1 MKTTEFICL
10 LKERCQTAADR
21 KALAAGMPIGV
32 ADNGELVLARKTE
45 KTFAVQNTCVTGT
58 RKTAFIKRLVLSLSR
73 LYTPA
78 EANFFI
84 LSPYTEYGELLK
96 LDGADITV
104 PFVRSK
110 EDLQAVRDCL
120 VKLTELYDKETQC
133 LKLFLI
139 LDGLEELDGCN
150 KNADFEEYRDLF
162 ELLVRRPNVEVISG
176 VELMKSIF
184 SGYPGAFVGLG
195 NCLVTTREHG
205 RADVTFVGE
214 DSSLSLPLT
223 ITYADLPT
231 VEETVMQ
238 FNAEKIKIAGED
250 E

>member
-1 MKTTEFICL
+1 MRATEFIHL
-10 LKERCQTAADR
+10 LQERCVTAEDR

-32 ADNGELVLARKTE
+32 DENGEMVLARKTE
-45 KTFAVQNTCVTGT
+45 KKYAVQNTCVTGT
-58 RKTAFIKRLVLSLSR
+58 RKTAFIKRLVLALSR
-73 LYTPA
+73 LYTA
-78 EANFFI
+78 TEANF
-84 LSPYTEYGELLK
+84 LVVSPYYEYGELLK
-96 LDGADITV
+96 LNGVDITV
-104 PFVRSK
+104 PFIRNK

-120 VKLTELYDKETQC
+120 IKLAELYKDQTCIKF
-133 LKLFLI
+133 FLI

-150 KNADFEEYRDLF
+150 QNADLEEYRDIF
-162 ELLVRRPNVEVISG
+162 DLLSRRQNVEIISG

-205 RADVTFVGE
+205 KADVTYVDE
-214 DSSLSLPLT
+214 DCSLSLPLA

-231 VEETVMQ
+231 IEETVMA
-238 FNAEKIKIAGED
+238 FNAENIKITGED

>member
-1 MKTTEFICL
+1 MKAAEFISL
-10 LKERCQTAADR
+10 LQQRCQTTADR
-21 KALAAGMPIGV
+21 KALGAAMPLGV
-32 ADNGELVLARKTE
+32 DDNGELVFARKTD
-45 KTFAVQNTCVTGT
+45 KTFAVQHTCVTGT
-58 RKTAFIKRLVLSLSR
+58 RKTAFIKRFVLALTR

-84 LSPYTEYGELLK
+84 VSPYIEYGELLR

-104 PFVRSK
+104 PFIRNR

-120 VKLTELYDKETQC
+120 VKLVESYGQSKGQ
-133 LKLFLI
+133 LKLFLV
-139 LDGLEELDGCN
+139 LDGLEELEGCN
-150 KNADFEEYRDLF
+150 KNADFDEYRDLF
-162 ELLVRRPNVEVISG
+162 DLISRQACVEVISG

-205 RADVTFVGE
+205 KADVTFVGD
-214 DSSLSLPLT
+214 DSALSLPLA

-231 VEETVMQ
+231 VEETVMY
-238 FNAEKIKIAGED
+238 FNENKVKIVGED

>member
-1 MKTTEFICL
+1 M
-10 LKERCQTAADR
+10 
-21 KALAAGMPIGV
+21 
-32 ADNGELVLARKTE
+32 
-45 KTFAVQNTCVTGT
+45 
-58 RKTAFIKRLVLSLSR
+58 
-73 LYTPA
+73 
-78 EANFFI
+78 
-84 LSPYTEYGELLK
+84 SPYTEYGELLK
-96 LDGADITV
+96 LNGADITV
-104 PFVRSK
+104 PFIRTQ

-120 VKLTELYDKETQC
+120 VKLAELHAEKTC

-139 LDGLEELDGCN
+139 LDGLEELEGCN
-150 KNADFEEYRDLF
+150 KNADFEEYREIFDL
-162 ELLVRRPNVEVISG
+162 LARRQNVEIISG

-214 DSSLSLPLT
+214 DSSLSLPIT

-231 VEETVMQ
+231 IEETVMA
-238 FNAEKIKIAGED
+238 FNDENVKILGAD

>member
-1 MKTTEFICL
+1 MKAAEFICVL
-10 LKERCQTAADR
+10 QERCQTAADR
-21 KALAAGMPIGV
+21 KALGAAMPLGV
-32 ADNGELVLARKTE
+32 AENGELVFARKTD
-45 KTFAVQNTCVTGT
+45 KTFAVQHTCVTGT
-58 RKTAFIKRLVLSLSR
+58 RKTAFIKRLVLALSR

-84 LSPYTEYGELLK
+84 VSPYGEYGELLK

-104 PFVRSK
+104 PYIRTK
-110 EDLQAVRDCL
+110 EDLKEVADCL
-120 VKLTELYDKETQC
+120 VKLVELYRKETGC
-133 LKLFLI
+133 LKLFLV

-150 KNADFEEYRDLF
+150 QNADLEEYRDLF
-162 ELLVRRPNVEVISG
+162 ELVSRQAGVEIISG

-205 RADVTFVGE
+205 KADVTFVGE
-214 DSSLSLPLT
+214 DSSLSLPLAM
-223 ITYADLPT
+223 TYADLPT
-231 VEETVMQ
+231 VEETVMA
-238 FNAEKIKIAGED
+238 FNEGKVKIVGAD